1 MGFDWNTYRKYIALL
16 IFERFMTIYRSIL
29 QGSVVIPA
37 NSVIL
42 TAVAGSWI
50 LTDISSNLSPIGQ

>member
-1 MGFDWNTYRKYIALL
+1 MGFDWNAYRKYIALL

-29 QGSVVIPA
+29 QGSVAIPA